1 MTAQHHSQPRAWR
14 EEENLRG
21 AASQPGHERARVWA
35 GVGYNR
41 HGKGGWLFYDIAL
54 CDDVNMKKGVGQK
67 GALRGRDQ
75 TNSAT
80 VFLSAGWVS

>member
-1 MTAQHHSQPRAWR
+1 MSARACGR
-14 EEENLRG
+14 VSGTTGTGRG
-21 AASQPGHERARVWA
+21 AGS
-35 GVGYNR
+35 
-41 HGKGGWLFYDIAL
+41 FYDIAL